1 MELANFEEDYWQ
13 LRNGEESH
21 RENPETFWIP
31 ELERRNSLQV
41 GDAAKV
47 ILEIECE
54 DEDEDE
60 DEDGKVFI
68 EGERGYLIVSEIV
81 GNKYIG
87 ILDFQPVCIEAGR
100 DDIYLCFGAEIPFS
114 HEHVIDIDRPS
125 EDYIERQLGQK
136 PERIWHRR

>member
-1 MELANFEEDYWQ
+1 MELANFEEDYWK

-31 ELERRNSLQV
+31 ELERRTSLQV

-47 ILEIECE
+47 ILEIEC
-54 DEDEDE
+54 E

-87 ILDFQPVCIEAGR
+87 ILDFQPVCIEAG
-100 DDIYLCFGAEIPFS
+100 
-114 HEHVIDIDRPS
+114 
-125 EDYIERQLGQK
+125 
-136 PERIWHRR
+136 